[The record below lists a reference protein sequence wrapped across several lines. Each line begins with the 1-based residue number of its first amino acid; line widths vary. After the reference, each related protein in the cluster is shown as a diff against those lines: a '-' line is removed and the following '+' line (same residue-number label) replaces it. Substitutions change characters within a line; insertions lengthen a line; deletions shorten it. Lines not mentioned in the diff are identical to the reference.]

1 MQGIFEYGI
10 ARTREWSK
18 IFQFEKRSSN
28 SKPWVRITS
37 TPQKAEKKVR
47 THAHGSEELL
57 VVATFQT
64 SREVLNL
71 SPAGNL
77 GHVALMTRRRFR

>member
-1 MQGIFEYGI
+1 M
-10 ARTREWSK
+10 
-18 IFQFEKRSSN
+18 
-28 SKPWVRITS
+28 TS
-37 TPQKAEKKVR
+37 TPQKAEEKVR

-77 GHVALMTRRRFR
+77 GHVALMTRRKVSLTLLLTDYHSTTTLSNTHKSGGCLQP